1 MKKYWR
7 FEYRKDLDGELNR
20 DWWFEDETFNSL
32 EDLLRHF
39 AYTTCDLNTANGE
52 KIEIDYDKLEF
63 SATYYVT
70 DSGMKT
76 WRKNDTHKMVVTGRA
91 YFYQEDPATASD
103 YEAMEKVM
111 KYVKRKE

>member
-1 MKKYWR
+1 MKRYWKL
-7 FEYRKDLDGELNR
+7 ETKIELDDKLVR
-20 DWWFEDETFNSL
+20 DWWFERETFSSL

-52 KIEIDYDKLEF
+52 KINVDHDKLEF
-63 SATYYVT
+63 SASYYVT
-70 DSGMKT
+70 KSGVKT
-76 WRKNDTHKMVVTGRA
+76 WRKNGTHKRVVTGRA
-91 YFYQEDPATASD
+91 YFYQEDPATVSD